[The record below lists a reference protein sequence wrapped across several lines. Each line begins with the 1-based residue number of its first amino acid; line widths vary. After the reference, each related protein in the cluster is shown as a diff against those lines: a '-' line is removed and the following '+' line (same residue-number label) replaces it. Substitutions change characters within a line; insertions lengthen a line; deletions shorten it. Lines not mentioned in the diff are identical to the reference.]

1 MGLISV
7 ILPVCNQH
15 MDITDLQEYAR
26 ALAELKSP
34 FELLPIVSGDR
45 RDDFLEICNT
55 VSRRE
60 TGIRVISLET
70 EGWGRAVQC
79 GLAEA
84 RGDLICYANAS
95 NTSPQDL
102 QRVLRYALSHPDDVI
117 KANRRIHDGIMPRL
131 GSLLYV
137 AECRW
142 LFDLPYW
149 DINGTPKVFPRKLS
163 KLLAL
168 KSQDDVVDLEFEV
181 VCRREGYRVLEV
193 PLPTIARDA
202 VRQTTNLIS
211 AWHMYVGAYRLW
223 RQMQTP

>member
-7 ILPVCNQH
+7 ILPFCNQH
-15 MDITDLQEYAR
+15 TDFTDLAEYTR
-26 ALAELKSP
+26 VLADLESP

-45 RDDFLEICNT
+45 RDDFLKMCRT
-55 VSRRE
+55 VSQKE
-60 TGIRVISLET
+60 SGIRVFSLEAQ
-70 EGWGRAVQC
+70 GWGRAVQR

-84 RGDLICYANAS
+84 RGDVLCYAHS
-95 NTSPQDL
+95 SHTSPQDL
-102 QRVLRYALSHPDDVI
+102 HRVLGYALSHPDDVI
-117 KANRRIHDGIMPRL
+117 KANRRIHDGLVPRL

-168 KSQDDVVDLEFEV
+168 KSQDDLVDLEFEV

-193 PLPTIARDA
+193 PLPTIGRQA

-211 AWHMYVGAYRLW
+211 AWHLYVGAYRLW
-223 RQMQTP
+223 KQMQTG